1 MSGLVQ
7 KGSLAKGALTPR
19 RREQPRLKRRTYLA
33 VPRFMRIAERQ
44 IDNAAEVKPLPPLDP
59 PLTETAAS
67 TRSSVSDG
75 IAAAGKKASVP

>member
-7 KGSLAKGALTPR
+7 KGSLAKGALTPKR
-19 RREQPRLKRRTYLA
+19 RDQLKLKRRTYLA

-67 TRSSVSDG
+67 TRSSVRDG
-75 IAAAGKKASVP
+75 SAAAGKKAGVP